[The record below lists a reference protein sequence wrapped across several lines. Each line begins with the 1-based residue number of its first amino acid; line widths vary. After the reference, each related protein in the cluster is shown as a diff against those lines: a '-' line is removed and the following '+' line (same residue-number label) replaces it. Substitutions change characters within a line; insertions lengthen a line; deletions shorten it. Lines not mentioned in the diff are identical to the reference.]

1 MNAAELEQYL
11 TAFLQQS
18 RDAKRRW
25 EEATA
30 LEAYPNE
37 ATQDILHTIELAPHK
52 LEGVD
57 LVQLL
62 HNLRMQRREAK
73 KELEVTNLFYQWA
86 TENAKALNTLEQTLG
101 AMRKVLRRQ
110 PQDAYRYKTGI
121 IADKDSWLQTE
132 PEINAFDLQEE
143 DYEQSG
149 N

>member
-1 MNAAELEQYL
+1 MNAIELEQYL

-37 ATQDILHTIELAPHK
+37 ATQDILHTIELAP
-52 LEGVD
+52 ERMNGVD
-57 LVQLL
+57 VVSVL
-62 HNLRMQRREAK
+62 HELRMQRREAK

-101 AMRKVLRRQ
+101 QMRKVLRRQ
-110 PQDAYRYKTGI
+110 PSDAYRYKTGI
-121 IADKDSWLQTE
+121 IADKDSWLQAE
-132 PEINAFDLQEE
+132 PEINAIEE
-143 DYEQSG
+143 ENTDAEQG